1 MFNVNN
7 KETRTMQ
14 FGGANVFRGTEKL
27 YWFDMGQTKIKIV
40 RKKLCFN
47 EILHF
52 LTFVLN
58 HSKNK
63 PHKISWKFW
72 VQLKVN
78 CLDLF
83 LTL

>member
-14 FGGANVFRGTEKL
+14 FGKANVFKGIERL
-27 YWFDMGQTKIKIV
+27 YWSDKGQTKIKIE

-58 HSKNK
+58 RSKIK
-63 PHKISWKFW
+63 PHRI
-72 VQLKVN
+72 
-78 CLDLF
+78 
-83 LTL
+83 